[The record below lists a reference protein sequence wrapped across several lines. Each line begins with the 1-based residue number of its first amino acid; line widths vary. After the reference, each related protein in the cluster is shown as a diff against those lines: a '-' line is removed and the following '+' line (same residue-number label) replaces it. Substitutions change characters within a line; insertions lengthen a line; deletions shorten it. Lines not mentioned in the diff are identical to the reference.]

1 LVRDV
6 GETLYDVLTGDEAA
20 RACRDLPERAC
31 RHRARNFFLH
41 VVSLA
46 LTKAGDGLA
55 DARIVLPWLLG
66 AVGAPA
72 AAIGF
77 LVPVREA
84 LALLPQL
91 ALSAQVRALAVRKGV
106 WAWASVAQGV
116 GVLAMAAAVT
126 TLEGAA
132 AGWSVVALLALF
144 ALARSAASVS
154 QKDVLAK
161 TVDKRKRGTAT
172 GLAGSLGAALVLAF
186 GGGLAA
192 GLIPLTV
199 TAVAWGLVV
208 AGAGWLA
215 AGLAFLFLVEEPG
228 ATAGGANGFD
238 AMAGQLGLLARD
250 GGLRR
255 FVAVRG
261 LALATALAPPFL
273 LARAG
278 ADGERA
284 LGELGLFVVA
294 AAVATMASS
303 AIWGRF
309 ADRSSRQV
317 MIAAALAGAAAL
329 ALAAIAPPV
338 VLPGLLFVL
347 LAAHQG
353 LRLARKTHLTDM
365 APVDDRAAYTAIANT
380 ATGVLLL
387 AGGGFGLVADAFG
400 PALVLAV
407 LAAMAAA
414 AAGLAAGLEEVQ
426 VREGRERKR

>member
-1 LVRDV
+1 MVRDV

-20 RACRDLPERAC
+20 RACRDLPEHAC
-31 RHRARNFFLH
+31 RHRARNFVVH
-41 VVSLA
+41 VASLA

-55 DARIVLPWLLG
+55 DARLVLPWLLG

-72 AAIGF
+72 AAIGL

-91 ALSAQVRALAVRKGV
+91 ALSAEVRALAVRKTV
-106 WAWASVAQGV
+106 WAWASVAQGLAV
-116 GVLAMAAAVT
+116 VAMAAAVT
-126 TLEGAA
+126 GLDGAA
-132 AGWSVVALLALF
+132 AGWSVVALLAVF

-161 TVDKRKRGTAT
+161 TVDKRQRGTAT
-172 GLAGSLGAALVLAF
+172 GVAGSLGAAVVLAF

-192 GLIPLTV
+192 GVVPLTV
-199 TAVAWGLVV
+199 AAVAWGLVV
-208 AGAGWLA
+208 AGAGWLV
-215 AGLAFLFLVEEPG
+215 AGALYLLLVEEPG
-228 ATAGGANGFD
+228 ATAGGANGVD
-238 AMAGQLGLLARD
+238 AMAGQLGLLRRD
-250 GGLRR
+250 PELRR

-278 ADGERA
+278 AEGDRG
-284 LGELGLFVVA
+284 LGELGLFVLA
-294 AAVATMASS
+294 AALATMASS

-309 ADRSSRQV
+309 ADRSSRRV
-317 MIAAALAGAAAL
+317 LITAALAGAATL
-329 ALAAIAPPV
+329 GLAAVAPAG

-365 APVDDRAAYTAIANT
+365 APAGDRAAYTAIANT
-380 ATGVLLL
+380 ATGALLL

-400 PALVLAV
+400 PAVVLAV
-407 LAAMAAA
+407 LAAMAAG
-414 AAGLAAGLEEVQ
+414 AAGLAAGLREVQ
-426 VREGRERKR
+426 G

>member
-1 LVRDV
+1 MVRDV

-20 RACRDLPERAC
+20 RACRDLPEHAC
-31 RHRARNFFLH
+31 RHRARNFVVH

-55 DARIVLPWLLG
+55 DARLVLPWLLG

-72 AAIGF
+72 AAIGL

-91 ALSAQVRALAVRKGV
+91 ALSAEVRALAVRKGV
-106 WAWASVAQGV
+106 WAWASVAQGLAV
-116 GVLAMAAAVT
+116 VAMAAAVT
-126 TLEGAA
+126 GLDGAA
-132 AGWSVVALLALF
+132 AGWSVVALLAVF

-161 TVDKRKRGTAT
+161 TVDKRQRGTAT
-172 GLAGSLGAALVLAF
+172 GVAGSLGAAVVLAF

-192 GLIPLTV
+192 GVVPLTV
-199 TAVAWGLVV
+199 AAVAWGLVV
-208 AGAGWLA
+208 AGAGWLV
-215 AGLAFLFLVEEPG
+215 AGALYLLLVEEPG
-228 ATAGGANGFD
+228 ATAGGANGVD
-238 AMAGQLGLLARD
+238 AMAGQLGLLRRD
-250 GGLRR
+250 PELRR

-278 ADGERA
+278 AEGDRG
-284 LGELGLFVVA
+284 LGELGLFVLA
-294 AAVATMASS
+294 AALATMASS
-303 AIWGRF
+303 AIWGRV
-309 ADRSSRQV
+309 ADRSSRGV
-317 MIAAALAGAAAL
+317 TIGAALAGAATL
-329 ALAAIAPPV
+329 GLAAVAPAG

-365 APVDDRAAYTAIANT
+365 APARDRAAYTAIANT
-380 ATGVLLL
+380 ATGALLL

-400 PALVLAV
+400 PAVVLAV
-407 LAAMAAA
+407 LAAMAAG
-414 AAGLAAGLEEVQ
+414 AAGLAAGLREVQ
-426 VREGRERKR
+426 G